1 MATFLSL
8 TNSVLARLN
17 EVQLTSSNFSNAR
30 GIQIQAQNAVNEAI
44 RYINQREF
52 QYPFNHTTKSQT
64 LSPGIVRY
72 SIPTDAKH
80 VDYNTARIVKD
91 TTIGA
96 SGANLRILQYNE
108 YISNEHITQED
119 EIVTTTLAEALDASE
134 TEIDLTSSTGFDSTG
149 KIFIEN
155 EEITYTGISTNTLT
169 GCTRGANGTTA
180 ATHDNGTSVAQFDNG
195 AVPRYIVRTLDN
207 NFLLFPFP
215 NRAYTLK
222 YDYFAFPT
230 DLSALTDTTTIPARF
245 DPVIIDGATAFVYQY
260 RGETTQYQLN
270 FSRFEQGIKNMQS
283 LLINKYEY
291 VRSTMIQQPTGYF
304 SSGALNLMPDLSQTS
319 PAVFPLQGGLV
330 LNKSTFA
337 MQPGEAIELV
347 NFEPDIN
354 GGYRRINGFAKYNTN
369 VVPQT
374 SASTEEVLLS
384 CIFNDTIVATRG
396 KRYLQPQQEVDL
408 GQKEIVVEQ
417 VQVSILLNAL
427 TLMVTTNL

>member
-30 GIQIQAQNAVNEAI
+30 GIQVQAQNAVNESI

-72 SIPTDAKH
+72 SIPDDAKH
-80 VDYNTARIVKD
+80 VDYNTARIVKNSA
-91 TTIGA
+91 IGA
-96 SGANLRILQYNE
+96 SGANLTILQYND
-108 YISNEHITQED
+108 YINRENVTQED

-149 KIFIEN
+149 TIFIEN

-169 GCTRGANGTTA
+169 GCTRGANSTTA

-195 AVPRYIVRTLDN
+195 AVPRFIVRTLDN

-222 YDYFAFPT
+222 FDYFAFPT
-230 DLSALTDTTTIPARF
+230 DLSAHGDTTTIPARF
-245 DPVIIDGATAFVYQY
+245 DPVIIDGATAYVYQY

-283 LLINKYEY
+283 LLVNKYEY

-304 SSGALNLMPDLSQTS
+304 SSGALT
-319 PAVFPLQGGLV
+319 
-330 LNKSTFA
+330 
-337 MQPGEAIELV
+337 
-347 NFEPDIN
+347 
-354 GGYRRINGFAKYNTN
+354 
-369 VVPQT
+369 
-374 SASTEEVLLS
+374 
-384 CIFNDTIVATRG
+384 
-396 KRYLQPQQEVDL
+396 
-408 GQKEIVVEQ
+408 
-417 VQVSILLNAL
+417 
-427 TLMVTTNL
+427 

>member
-30 GIQIQAQNAVNEAI
+30 GIQIQAQNAVNESI

-52 QYPFNHTTKSQT
+52 QYPFNHTTKTQT

-80 VDYNTARIVKD
+80 VDYNTARIVKNS
-91 TTIGA
+91 TLGA
-96 SGANLRILQYNE
+96 SGANLSIMQYNE
-108 YISNEHITQED
+108 YVNNESITQED

-155 EEITYTGISTNTLT
+155 EEITYTGISSNTLT
-169 GCTRGANGTTA
+169 GCTRGANSTTA

-222 YDYFAFPT
+222 FDYFAFPT
-230 DLSALTDTTTIPARF
+230 DLSAHGDTTTIPTRF

-270 FSRFEQGIKNMQS
+270 FQRFEQGIKNMQS
-283 LLINKYEY
+283 LLVNKYEY
-291 VRSTMIQQPTGYF
+291 VRSTMIQQPSGYF
-304 SSGALNLMPDLSQTS
+304 SSGALN
-319 PAVFPLQGGLV
+319 
-330 LNKSTFA
+330 
-337 MQPGEAIELV
+337 
-347 NFEPDIN
+347 
-354 GGYRRINGFAKYNTN
+354 
-369 VVPQT
+369 
-374 SASTEEVLLS
+374 
-384 CIFNDTIVATRG
+384 
-396 KRYLQPQQEVDL
+396 
-408 GQKEIVVEQ
+408 
-417 VQVSILLNAL
+417 
-427 TLMVTTNL
+427 

>member
-30 GIQIQAQNAVNEAI
+30 GIQVQAQNAVNESI

-91 TTIGA
+91 STIGA
-96 SGANLRILQYNE
+96 SGANLRIMQYNE
-108 YISNEHITQED
+108 YVNNESITQED

-134 TEIDLTSSTGFDSTG
+134 TEIDITSSTGFDTAG
-149 KIFIEN
+149 TIFIEN

-169 GCTRGANGTTA
+169 GCTRGANSTTA

-222 YDYFAFPT
+222 FDYFSFPT
-230 DLSALTDTTTIPARF
+230 DLSAHDSTTSIPARF
-245 DPVIIDGATAFVYQY
+245 DAVILDGATAYVYQY

-270 FSRFEQGIKNMQS
+270 FSRFEQGLKNMQS

-291 VRSTMIQQPTGYF
+291 VRSTVIQQPTGYF
-304 SSGALNLMPDLSQTS
+304 SSGALN
-319 PAVFPLQGGLV
+319 
-330 LNKSTFA
+330 
-337 MQPGEAIELV
+337 
-347 NFEPDIN
+347 
-354 GGYRRINGFAKYNTN
+354 
-369 VVPQT
+369 
-374 SASTEEVLLS
+374 
-384 CIFNDTIVATRG
+384 
-396 KRYLQPQQEVDL
+396 
-408 GQKEIVVEQ
+408 
-417 VQVSILLNAL
+417 
-427 TLMVTTNL
+427 

>member
-17 EVQLTSSNFSNAR
+17 EVQLTSTNFSNAR
-30 GIQIQAQNAVNEAI
+30 GIQVQAQNAVNESI

-91 TTIGA
+91 SDIGS

-108 YISNEHITQED
+108 YINNEHVTQED

-149 KIFIEN
+149 TIFIEN

-169 GCTRGANGTTA
+169 GCTRGANSTTA

-195 AVPRYIVRTLDN
+195 AVPRFIVRTLDN

-222 YDYFAFPT
+222 FDYFAFPT
-230 DLSALTDTTTIPARF
+230 DLSAHGDTTTIPARF
-245 DPVIIDGATAFVYQY
+245 DPVIIDGATAYVYQY

-283 LLINKYEY
+283 LLVNKYEY

-304 SSGALNLMPDLSQTS
+304 SSGALT
-319 PAVFPLQGGLV
+319 
-330 LNKSTFA
+330 
-337 MQPGEAIELV
+337 
-347 NFEPDIN
+347 
-354 GGYRRINGFAKYNTN
+354 
-369 VVPQT
+369 
-374 SASTEEVLLS
+374 
-384 CIFNDTIVATRG
+384 
-396 KRYLQPQQEVDL
+396 
-408 GQKEIVVEQ
+408 
-417 VQVSILLNAL
+417 
-427 TLMVTTNL
+427 

>member
-30 GIQIQAQNAVNEAI
+30 GIQVQAQNAVNESI

-91 TTIGA
+91 STIGS

-108 YISNEHITQED
+108 YINNEHVTQED

-149 KIFIEN
+149 TIFIEN

-169 GCTRGANGTTA
+169 GCTRGANETTA
-180 ATHDNGTSVAQFDNG
+180 AAHDNGTSVAQFDNG
-195 AVPRYIVRTLDN
+195 AVPRFIVRTLDN

-222 YDYFAFPT
+222 FDYFAFPT
-230 DLSALTDTTTIPARF
+230 DLSAHGDTTTIPARF
-245 DPVIIDGATAFVYQY
+245 DPVIIDGATAYVYQY

-283 LLINKYEY
+283 LLVNKYEY
-291 VRSTMIQQPTGYF
+291 IRSTMIQQPTGYF
-304 SSGALNLMPDLSQTS
+304 SSGALT
-319 PAVFPLQGGLV
+319 
-330 LNKSTFA
+330 
-337 MQPGEAIELV
+337 
-347 NFEPDIN
+347 
-354 GGYRRINGFAKYNTN
+354 
-369 VVPQT
+369 
-374 SASTEEVLLS
+374 
-384 CIFNDTIVATRG
+384 
-396 KRYLQPQQEVDL
+396 
-408 GQKEIVVEQ
+408 
-417 VQVSILLNAL
+417 
-427 TLMVTTNL
+427 

>member
-30 GIQIQAQNAVNEAI
+30 GIQVQAQNAVNESI

-91 TTIGA
+91 STIGA
-96 SGANLRILQYNE
+96 SGANLRIMQYNE
-108 YISNEHITQED
+108 YVNNESITQED

-134 TEIDLTSSTGFDSTG
+134 TEIDLTSSTGFDTAG
-149 KIFIEN
+149 TIFIEN

-169 GCTRGANGTTA
+169 GCTRGANSTTA

-222 YDYFAFPT
+222 FDYFSFPT
-230 DLSALTDTTTIPARF
+230 DLSAHDSTTSIPARF
-245 DPVIIDGATAFVYQY
+245 DAVILDGATAYVYQY

-270 FSRFEQGIKNMQS
+270 FSRFEQGLKNMQS

-291 VRSTMIQQPTGYF
+291 VRSTVIQQPTGYF
-304 SSGALNLMPDLSQTS
+304 SSGALN
-319 PAVFPLQGGLV
+319 
-330 LNKSTFA
+330 
-337 MQPGEAIELV
+337 
-347 NFEPDIN
+347 
-354 GGYRRINGFAKYNTN
+354 
-369 VVPQT
+369 
-374 SASTEEVLLS
+374 
-384 CIFNDTIVATRG
+384 
-396 KRYLQPQQEVDL
+396 
-408 GQKEIVVEQ
+408 
-417 VQVSILLNAL
+417 
-427 TLMVTTNL
+427 

>member
-17 EVQLTSSNFSNAR
+17 EVQLTSTNFSNAR
-30 GIQIQAQNAVNEAI
+30 GIQVQAQNAVNESI

-52 QYPFNHTTKSQT
+52 QYPFNHTTKTQT

-80 VDYNTARIVKD
+80 VDYNTARIVKSS
-91 TTIGA
+91 TLGA
-96 SGANLRILQYNE
+96 SGANLSILQYND
-108 YISNEHITQED
+108 YINRESVTQED

-195 AVPRYIVRTLDN
+195 AVPRFIVRTLDN

-222 YDYFAFPT
+222 FDYFAFPT
-230 DLSALTDTTTIPARF
+230 DLSAHGDTTTIPARF

-283 LLINKYEY
+283 LLVNKYEY

-304 SSGALNLMPDLSQTS
+304 SSGALN
-319 PAVFPLQGGLV
+319 
-330 LNKSTFA
+330 
-337 MQPGEAIELV
+337 
-347 NFEPDIN
+347 
-354 GGYRRINGFAKYNTN
+354 
-369 VVPQT
+369 
-374 SASTEEVLLS
+374 
-384 CIFNDTIVATRG
+384 
-396 KRYLQPQQEVDL
+396 
-408 GQKEIVVEQ
+408 
-417 VQVSILLNAL
+417 
-427 TLMVTTNL
+427 

>member
-1 MATFLSL
+1 MASFLSL

-17 EVQLTSSNFSNAR
+17 EVQLTTSNFSNAR

-64 LSPGIVRY
+64 LSPGTVRY

-91 TTIGA
+91 SDIGA

-108 YISNEHITQED
+108 YVNKEYITQED

-134 TEIDLTSSTGFDSTG
+134 TEIDLTSSTGFDSAGT
-149 KIFIEN
+149 IFIEN

-169 GCTRGANGTTA
+169 GCTRGANSTTA

-195 AVPRYIVRTLDN
+195 AVPRFIVRTLDN

-230 DLSALTDTTTIPARF
+230 DLSGQSDTTTIPARF
-245 DPVIIDGATAFVYQY
+245 DPVIIDGATAYVYQY

-283 LLINKYEY
+283 LLVNKYEY

-304 SSGALNLMPDLSQTS
+304 SSGALN
-319 PAVFPLQGGLV
+319 
-330 LNKSTFA
+330 
-337 MQPGEAIELV
+337 
-347 NFEPDIN
+347 
-354 GGYRRINGFAKYNTN
+354 
-369 VVPQT
+369 
-374 SASTEEVLLS
+374 
-384 CIFNDTIVATRG
+384 
-396 KRYLQPQQEVDL
+396 
-408 GQKEIVVEQ
+408 
-417 VQVSILLNAL
+417 
-427 TLMVTTNL
+427 

>member
-17 EVQLTSSNFSNAR
+17 EVQLTSTNFSNAR
-30 GIQIQAQNAVNEAI
+30 GIQVQAQNAVNESI

-91 TTIGA
+91 SDIGS

-108 YISNEHITQED
+108 YINNEHVTQED

-149 KIFIEN
+149 TIFIEN

-169 GCTRGANGTTA
+169 GCTRGANSTTA

-195 AVPRYIVRTLDN
+195 AVPRFIVRTLDN

-222 YDYFAFPT
+222 FDYFAFPT
-230 DLSALTDTTTIPARF
+230 DLSAHGDTTTIPARF
-245 DPVIIDGATAFVYQY
+245 DPVIIDGATDYFYQY

-283 LLINKYEY
+283 LLVNKYEY

-304 SSGALNLMPDLSQTS
+304 SSGALT
-319 PAVFPLQGGLV
+319 
-330 LNKSTFA
+330 
-337 MQPGEAIELV
+337 
-347 NFEPDIN
+347 
-354 GGYRRINGFAKYNTN
+354 
-369 VVPQT
+369 
-374 SASTEEVLLS
+374 
-384 CIFNDTIVATRG
+384 
-396 KRYLQPQQEVDL
+396 
-408 GQKEIVVEQ
+408 
-417 VQVSILLNAL
+417 
-427 TLMVTTNL
+427 